1 MKARKRLVTDP
12 YPLEQKL
19 DRLLSRGDTPVGWQ
33 PTGRTRDLYIEL
45 SEPIVRSAVPW
56 QDADGLIVDP
66 CDLEGIEGFPLFTA
80 ARFVGALGFL
90 IDAGRCLDLVDV
102 CARSLDVACRGLFHA
117 HERPI
122 RGADFYPKE
131 LMRGYLALRSHVAA
145 DRHAEW
151 GRLLGGYEP
160 LRNYTYVLNAEEPV
174 VLHNIVTFAVAGEAW
189 KRKHGLCDNTP
200 FIEAHLETQLDRFTE
215 FGMYRDPHDPLTY
228 DFTASMNLS
237 LMLHWGYDGAHAGF
251 IDEMLR
257 RGGLTTLC
265 YMSNLGEAPFGGRSN
280 QFNFTEATLAVLCEY
295 EANRYKALGNLE
307 LAGRFKRAAR
317 LAAASVIRWLEMSPA
332 RFVKNGFDPESQHG
346 RESRYGLY
354 GIYLLL
360 AASQFGFA
368 HLLADDT
375 IEERP
380 LPYETDRILV
390 HLPEAFHKIFAT
402 AGGYHL
408 EIDTKADLHYDAT
421 GLGRIHR
428 VSIPGELGLSTPI
441 AADPGYLVSVDPAP
455 RNVAIGPG
463 WLKADG
469 NVCWLADCSDEIR
482 NVLVEVHRENSHG
495 PVDFEVRYQGDL
507 TGCERVTERYS
518 IGTDG
523 VLITDTVSGAKG
535 QLLVQIPLLESNGLD
550 RSEIKVDQ
558 RGFEVR
564 SGTHRYRVECIFP
577 SDVKTVLEPFMAPN
591 RNGIY
596 RVGCFQVNG
605 NKIRYRLNLT

>member
-1 MKARKRLVTDP
+1 M
-12 YPLEQKL
+12 
-19 DRLLSRGDTPVGWQ
+19 GWR
-33 PTGRTRDLYIEL
+33 PTGRNRNLYVEL

-56 QDADGLIVDP
+56 QDADGRIVDP
-66 CDLEGIEGFPLFTA
+66 CDLEGIEGFPLFSA

-90 IDAGRCLDLVDV
+90 IDAGRCLDLAEV
-102 CARSLDVACRGLFHA
+102 CARSLDVTCRGLFQA
-117 HERPI
+117 HEQPI

-151 GRLLGGYEP
+151 GRLLGGYDP
-160 LRNYTYVLNAEEPV
+160 LRNYTYVMTPEKPV
-174 VLHNIVTFAVAGEAW
+174 VLHNIVTFAVAGEIW

-200 FIEAHLETQLDRFTE
+200 FVEAHLETQLDRFTE
-215 FGMYRDPHDPLTY
+215 FGMYRDPNDPLTY
-228 DFTASMNLS
+228 DFTARMNLS
-237 LMLHWGYDGAHAGF
+237 LMLQWGYDGVHAGF

-295 EANRYKALGNLE
+295 EANRYKALGDLE

-317 LAAASVIRWLEMSPA
+317 LATLSVRRWLEMSHP

-368 HLLADDT
+368 HLLADDS

-390 HLPEAFHKIFAT
+390 HLPDAFHKVFAT

-408 EIDTKADLHYDAT
+408 EIDTRADLHYDAT

-428 VSIPGELGLSTPI
+428 CSVPGELGLSTPI

-469 NVCWLADCSDEIR
+469 TVAWLADCSDEIGDIQF
-482 NVLVEVHRENSHG
+482 SAQPG
-495 PVDFEVRYQGDL
+495 VDGEPLGFEVRYEGGL
-507 TGCERVTERYS
+507 PGCDRVTERYQ
-518 IGTDG
+518 IENDG
-523 VLITDTVSGAKG
+523 VVITDTVEGAANRIR
-535 QLLVQIPLLESNGLD
+535 VQIPLLETNGLE
-550 RSEIKVDQ
+550 RTKIEMGPGV
-558 RGFEVR
+558 FTVT
-564 SGTHRYRVECIFP
+564 SGPHRYRVECL
-577 SDVKTVLEPFMAPN
+577 SAGLLDQYLEPFTAPN

-596 RVGCFQVNG
+596 RVGCFLVEG
-605 NKIRYRLNLT
+605 NVIQYRLVLV